1 MDTRAALATFIT
13 YLFQALAIAVFLRA
27 IISWFRLAPDN
38 PIQVILVQVTE
49 PILAPLRRVV
59 PSLGMFDITPWI
71 AIILLPILGDLIVRG
86 LYAT

>member
-1 MDTRAALATFIT
+1 MYLANFVQL
-13 YLFQALAIAVFLRA
+13 LFNVLSIAVFLRA

-59 PSLGMFDITPWI
+59 PSLGMIDITPWI
-71 AIILLPILGDLIVRG
+71 AIVLLNFLGGIIAQNIRF
-86 LYAT
+86 

>member
-1 MDTRAALATFIT
+1 ILVI
-13 YLFQALAIAVFLRA
+13 AIFLRA

-38 PIQVILVQVTE
+38 PFVLILTQVTE

-71 AIILLPILGDLIVRG
+71 AMILVQFLGQLIVSN
-86 LYAT
+86 L